1 MLYSSSGVTIL
12 IKSEECEMYVQI
24 TRDQWCTCTACL
36 LVAVGSCYWAPS
48 YWWSCSLGVS
58 SKQFIPTD
66 CSWCSYVKSN
76 LVIIVSRILTQ
87 YIHDLSPLSK
97 SIPKHILH
105 KYCSQMSRKS
115 EVVVLDVLMK
125 NEAKHSDMLDIVVKM
140 QEYLGKKY
148 LPERRVASGGD
159 QPTCQCSRQD

>member
-1 MLYSSSGVTIL
+1 MSLPSSSF
-12 IKSEECEMYVQI
+12 
-24 TRDQWCTCTACL
+24 L
-36 LVAVGSCYWAPS
+36 LNAHDAR
-48 YWWSCSLGVS
+48 
-58 SKQFIPTD
+58 
-66 CSWCSYVKSN
+66 YVKSN
-76 LVIIVSRILTQ
+76 LVIIVSCILTQ

-159 QPTCQCSRQD
+159 QLTCERQVGAQRHMDGDTKEEPLQLLEPQTEDRHCLVCLLKVKSYAICTV